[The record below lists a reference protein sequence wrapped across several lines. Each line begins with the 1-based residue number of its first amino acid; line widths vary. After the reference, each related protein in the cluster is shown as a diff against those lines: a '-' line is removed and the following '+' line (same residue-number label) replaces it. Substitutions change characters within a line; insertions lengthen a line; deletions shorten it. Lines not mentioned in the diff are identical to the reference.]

1 MRGARRI
8 IAHLARPPCYDPT
21 SAVCSAPHIH
31 MNIKV
36 AAACA
41 LVVGGGAGWY
51 ALSAGNVR
59 SAPALSHAVPAAP
72 LDARG
77 TALANEIARLG
88 RRQQQVAS
96 PRRGR
101 DLFRYAAPPPQ
112 KTAATPAIL
121 PVPAAASAPIP
132 VRPAFRL
139 IGVAEDSAS
148 GSPVRTA
155 IISAPDQLYVV
166 REGER
171 VASRYG
177 VAKISSDVVELVDT
191 ADSTELRLALK

>member
-1 MRGARRI
+1 MRVAPRWRPKSRGLADVSSPSRRRNAGATCSVSQRPRRRK
-8 IAHLARPPCYDPT
+8 RPRLPSSCLGQPRRRRRF
-21 SAVCSAPHIH
+21 
-31 MNIKV
+31 
-36 AAACA
+36 
-41 LVVGGGAGWY
+41 
-51 ALSAGNVR
+51 R
-59 SAPALSHAVPAAP
+59 SRPAL
-72 LDARG
+72 
-77 TALANEIARLG
+77 
-88 RRQQQVAS
+88 
-96 PRRGR
+96 
-101 DLFRYAAPPPQ
+101 
-112 KTAATPAIL
+112 
-121 PVPAAASAPIP
+121 
-132 VRPAFRL
+132 RL